1 MPPAG
6 TTPKRKLISLVGF
19 MGCGKTSIGR
29 LLASHLAWRFVDLD
43 ERIEEHAGLCITA
56 IFNRLGEPAF
66 RNIEHE
72 LLLQVLGEVAEQG
85 QPTVLALG
93 GGTFAQPRNVEL
105 LREFGA
111 LERSTGASG
120 NAPGASGGGLA
131 GVVIWLDCPIEL
143 LLARCVTMTD
153 RPLFRDEA
161 SFRQL
166 YAQRLPFYQ
175 QADYRVESDADPR
188 RIVEQILALG
198 ALDRA
203 LGVAD
208 ASTGKVN
215 A

>member
-6 TTPKRKLISLVGF
+6 TTPRHKLISLVGF

-43 ERIEEHAGLCITA
+43 ERIEEHTGLRITE
-56 IFNRLGEPAF
+56 IFDRLGEPAF
-66 RNIEHE
+66 REIEHE
-72 LLLQVLGEVAEQG
+72 LLLRVLGEVGEQG
-85 QPTVLALG
+85 RATVLALG

-105 LREFGA
+105 LRQFGA
-111 LERSTGASG
+111 MQAHVGAG
-120 NAPGASGGGLA
+120 GVAPDPAGRGLGGI
-131 GVVIWLDCPIEL
+131 VIWLDCPTEL
-143 LLARCVTMTD
+143 LLKRCVTMTD

-175 QADYRVESDADPR
+175 QADYRVESNADPR

-198 ALDRA
+198 VLERGP
-203 LGVAD
+203 GVAD
-208 ASTGKVN
+208 ASTGKVS